1 MLIMNQNRITSQN
14 GMATLEVLPLLFVFI
29 FLFSYTMGAFG
40 IIHTSIKYSIAAR
53 TYAFETFRNRTNL
66 VYFRDKLSSGTT
78 SQYKQTGSRFHGIMG
93 EGNRDSQLV
102 ATSRAIQM
110 GMTAKV
116 GASENDPTI
125 HSNTVPTADE
135 LSRGRR
141 NQKVEVSPVWIM
153 VVYGICLDVKCGD
166 S

>member
-1 MLIMNQNRITSQN
+1 LQDQK
-14 GMATLEVLPLLFVFI
+14 GMATLEVLPLLFIFI

-53 TYAFETFRNRTNL
+53 TYAFETFRNRSNL
-66 VYFRDKLSSGTT
+66 VYFRDRAGADPSEFKTNGN
-78 SQYKQTGSRFHGIMG
+78 RFHGVLP
-93 EGNRDSQLV
+93 EGDGDRNLR
-102 ATSRAIQM
+102 ATSRAIMM
-110 GMTAKV
+110 GMTV
-116 GASENDPTI
+116 QPGASENDITI
-125 HSNTVPTADE
+125 HNDKVHSADE
-135 LSRGRR
+135 LSSGRR